1 MNRAKLA
8 DRYQT
13 DGLAITPPQ
22 QLLVRLYERLQR
34 DLEQA
39 RDAAANGVIEETH
52 RLLLHAQDIVYELD
66 LALDTDIWEDGRSL
80 KAIYAYLADRLIQA
94 NLRKSPVIIEE
105 CLGHVRPLVTAW
117 RSALASTQRERG
129 VTSTAGTQLA
139 GTYTA

>member
-22 QLLVRLYERLQR
+22 QLLIRLYERLQR
-34 DLEQA
+34 DLVQA
-39 RDAAANGVIEETH
+39 SDAATNGQIEETH
-52 RLLLHAQDIVYELD
+52 RLLVHAQEIVYELD
-66 LALDTDIWEDGRSL
+66 LALDTDAWPEGQSL

-94 NLRKSPVIIEE
+94 NLRKSPVLVDE
-105 CLGHVRPLVTAW
+105 CLADVRPLVQAW
-117 RSALASTQRERG
+117 QAALASSQRDHG
-129 VTSTAGTQLA
+129 VASGVGALA